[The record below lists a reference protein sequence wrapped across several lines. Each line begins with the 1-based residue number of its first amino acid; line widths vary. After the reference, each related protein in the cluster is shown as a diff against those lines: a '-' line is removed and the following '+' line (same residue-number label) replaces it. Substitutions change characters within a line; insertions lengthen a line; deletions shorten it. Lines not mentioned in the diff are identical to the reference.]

1 MKRTRNRV
9 AKTAWAPI
17 MVLLCIFMYSI
28 TSPQNYTETGFLFF
42 YPLYSDWYIQS
53 LYTTGTWVW
62 ICMITWLMQAY
73 CNKMFNQPT
82 YKLLTGSSLYAY
94 VSHYFFIIMIA
105 IFVIRPYKIT
115 FIPALVLEIVLT
127 NAIILVT
134 YIILDFVYELFV
146 PPKQKQQ
153 DKDEE
158 ERQQLLQQQE
168 VLVKNK

>member
-1 MKRTRNRV
+1 
-9 AKTAWAPI
+9 
-17 MVLLCIFMYSI
+17 
-28 TSPQNYTETGFLFF
+28 
-42 YPLYSDWYIQS
+42 
-53 LYTTGTWVW
+53 
-62 ICMITWLMQAY
+62 
-73 CNKMFNQPT
+73 
-82 YKLLTGSSLYAY
+82 
-94 VSHYFFIIMIA
+94 MIA

-115 FIPALVLEIVLT
+115 FIPALVLEILLT

-134 YIILDFVYELFV
+134 YILLDFVYELFV

>member
-1 MKRTRNRV
+1 
-9 AKTAWAPI
+9 